1 MTLTAQT
8 NDFSALTASRRSTRA
23 FTDQEIP
30 AEVLDAILADATTA
44 PSWSN
49 TRAFRV
55 ALATGE
61 RVQRLRERYGR
72 LFDEEIAAHA
82 RKAEDPTVEIPV
94 PDGDYPVR
102 KRYPDEL
109 RPAQIEVAKLLY
121 GIYGIYGVERGDI
134 EGRNRVNRRNV
145 TAFDAPVIGFVF
157 VHEDMLPW
165 SAMDAGLML
174 QTLFLSAKS
183 RGIDSCPV
191 GILATWRAPVD
202 EEFEVPEG
210 YTFITGFALGYADPD
225 APINAMQ
232 APRPAIQLLEGK

>member
-1 MTLTAQT
+1 MTLTVET

-23 FTDQEIP
+23 FTDREIP

-61 RVQRLRERYGR
+61 RAARLREHYGR

-94 PDGDYPVR
+94 PDGDFPVR
-102 KRYPDEL
+102 KRYPDEV

-121 GIYGIYGVERGDI
+121 GIHGIERADI
-134 EGRNRVNRRNV
+134 EGRNRVNRRN
-145 TAFDAPVIGFVF
+145 VF

-183 RGIDSCPV
+183 RGVDSCPV
-191 GILATWRAPVD
+191 GILATWREPV
-202 EEFEVPEG
+202 EAEFEIPEG
-210 YTFITGFALGYADPD
+210 YRFITGFALGYADHE

-232 APRPAIQLLEGK
+232 APRPPIQLLDGK

>member
-1 MTLTAQT
+1 MTL
-8 NDFSALTASRRSTRA
+8 NEEKNEFSALAASRRSTRA
-23 FTDQEIP
+23 FTDREMP
-30 AEVLDAILADATTA
+30 AGVIDAILADATTA

-55 ALATGE
+55 AIASGA
-61 RVQRLRERYGR
+61 RAQRLRERFGK
-72 LFDEEIAAHA
+72 LFDEEIEAHA
-82 RKAEDPTVEIPV
+82 RKVIDPDVEIPV

-109 RPAQIEVAKLLY
+109 LPAQIEVAKLLY
-121 GIYGIYGVERGDI
+121 GTYGVERADI

-145 TAFDAPVIGFVF
+145 TAFDAPVMGFVF

-183 RGIDSCPV
+183 RGIRAGLRREHEPRHRDSRWAFPWTNRWCRRRH
-191 GILATWRAPVD
+191 GANDRNHRAHRAPNK
-202 EEFEVPEG
+202 G
-210 YTFITGFALGYADPD
+210 
-225 APINAMQ
+225 
-232 APRPAIQLLEGK
+232 

>member
-1 MTLTAQT
+1 MTL
-8 NDFSALTASRRSTRA
+8 NEEKNEFSALAASRRSTRA
-23 FTDQEIP
+23 FTDREMP
-30 AEVLDAILADATTA
+30 AGVIDAILADATTA

-55 ALATGE
+55 AIASGA
-61 RVQRLRERYGR
+61 RAQRLRERFGK
-72 LFDEEIAAHA
+72 LFDEEIEAHA
-82 RKAEDPTVEIPV
+82 RKAIDPDVEVPV
-94 PDGDYPVR
+94 PDGDFPVR

-109 RPAQIEVAKLLY
+109 RPAQIERA
-121 GIYGIYGVERGDI
+121 DI

-145 TAFDAPVIGFVF
+145 MAFDAPVMGFVF

-202 EEFEVPEG
+202 EEFEIPEG
-210 YTFITGFALGYADPD
+210 YKFITGFALGYADPD
-225 APINAMQ
+225 APINSMQ
-232 APRPAIQLLEGK
+232 APRPPIQLLEGK

>member
-1 MTLTAQT
+1 MTLNAEA

-23 FTDQEIP
+23 FTDREIP
-30 AEVLDAILADATTA
+30 AEVLDEILADATTA

-61 RVQRLRERYGR
+61 RAQRLHEHYGR

-82 RKAEDPTVEIPV
+82 RKAEDPDVEIPV
-94 PDGDYPVR
+94 PDGDFPVR
-102 KRYPDEL
+102 KRYPDEV

-121 GIYGIYGVERGDI
+121 GIHGIERADI
-134 EGRNRVNRRNV
+134 EGRNRVARRNV
-145 TAFDAPVIGFVF
+145 TAFDAPVMGFVF

-183 RGIDSCPV
+183 RGVDSCPI
-191 GILATWRAPVD
+191 GILATWREPVD
-202 EEFEVPEG
+202 AEFEIPEG
-210 YTFITGFALGYADPD
+210 YQLITGFALGYADPE
-225 APINAMQ
+225 APINSMQ
-232 APRPAIQLLEGK
+232 APRPPIQLLEGK

>member
-1 MTLTAQT
+1 MTLAAQT

-23 FTDQEIP
+23 FTDREIP

-61 RVQRLRERYGR
+61 RAQRLHEHYGR

-94 PDGDYPVR
+94 PDGDFPVR
-102 KRYPDEL
+102 KRYPDEV

-121 GIYGIYGVERGDI
+121 GIHGIERTDI

-145 TAFDAPVIGFVF
+145 MAFDAPVMGFVF
-157 VHEDMLPW
+157 VHKDMLPW

-191 GILATWRAPVD
+191 GILATWREPV
-202 EEFEVPEG
+202 EAEFEIPEG
-210 YTFITGFALGYADPD
+210 YRFITGFALGYADPE
-225 APINAMQ
+225 APINAMR
-232 APRPAIQLLEGK
+232 APRPPIQLLEGK

>member
-1 MTLTAQT
+1 M
-8 NDFSALTASRRSTRA
+8 
-23 FTDQEIP
+23 
-30 AEVLDAILADATTA
+30 
-44 PSWSN
+44 
-49 TRAFRV
+49 
-55 ALATGE
+55 
-61 RVQRLRERYGR
+61 
-72 LFDEEIAAHA
+72 
-82 RKAEDPTVEIPV
+82 EIPV

-121 GIYGIYGVERGDI
+121 GIYGVERGDI

-145 TAFDAPVIGFVF
+145 TAFDAPVMGFVF

-183 RGIDSCPV
+183 RGVDSCPI
-191 GILATWRAPVD
+191 GFLAIWREPV
-202 EEFEVPEG
+202 EAEFEIPEG
-210 YTFITGFALGYADPD
+210 YQLITGFALGYADPE

-232 APRPAIQLLEGK
+232 APRPPIQLLDGK

>member
-1 MTLTAQT
+1 MTLNAEM

-23 FTDQEIP
+23 FTDREVP

-55 ALATGE
+55 ALATGA
-61 RVQRLRERYGR
+61 RAQRLREHYGR
-72 LFDEEIAAHA
+72 LFDEEIEAHA
-82 RKAEDPTVEIPV
+82 RKAEDVTVEIPV
-94 PDGDYPVR
+94 PDGDFPVR

-121 GIYGIYGVERGDI
+121 GIYGVERADI

-145 TAFDAPVIGFVF
+145 TAFDAPVMGFVF

-174 QTLFLSAKS
+174 
-183 RGIDSCPV
+183 
-191 GILATWRAPVD
+191 
-202 EEFEVPEG
+202 
-210 YTFITGFALGYADPD
+210 
-225 APINAMQ
+225 
-232 APRPAIQLLEGK
+232 

>member
-1 MTLTAQT
+1 MTLDDET
-8 NDFSALTASRRSTRA
+8 NEFAALTASRRSTRA

-49 TRAFRV
+49 TRAFRL

-61 RVQRLRERYGR
+61 RAARLRQHYGR

-82 RKAEDPTVEIPV
+82 RKTEDPNVEIPI

-102 KRYPDEL
+102 KRYPDEV
-109 RPAQIEVAKLLY
+109 RPAQIEVAKLL
-121 GIYGIYGVERGDI
+121 YGIYGVERGDI

-145 TAFDAPVIGFVF
+145 VAFDAPVMGFVF

-183 RGIDSCPV
+183 RGVDSCPV
-191 GILATWRAPVD
+191 GILATWREPVD
-202 EEFEVPEG
+202 AEFEIPEH
-210 YTFITGFALGYADPD
+210 YRFITGFALGYADPE
-225 APINAMQ
+225 APINAMK
-232 APRPAIQLLEGK
+232 APRPPIQLLDGK

>member
-1 MTLTAQT
+1 MTVTEQT

-23 FTDQEIP
+23 FTDREIP

-61 RVQRLRERYGR
+61 RAQRLHEHYGR
-72 LFDEEIAAHA
+72 IFDEEIAAHA

-94 PDGDYPVR
+94 PDGDFPVR
-102 KRYPDEL
+102 KRYPDEV

-121 GIYGIYGVERGDI
+121 GIHGIERSDI
-134 EGRNRVNRRNV
+134 EGRNRVARRNV
-145 TAFDAPVIGFVF
+145 TAFDAPVMGFVF

-183 RGIDSCPV
+183 RGVDSCPI
-191 GILATWRAPVD
+191 GFLAIWREPV
-202 EEFEVPEG
+202 EAEFEIPEG
-210 YTFITGFALGYADPD
+210 YQLITGFALGYADPE
-225 APINAMQ
+225 ASINAMQ
-232 APRPAIQLLEGK
+232 APRPPIQLLEGK

>member
-1 MTLTAQT
+1 MTL
-8 NDFSALTASRRSTRA
+8 NEEKNEFSALAASRRSTRA
-23 FTDQEIP
+23 FTDREMP
-30 AEVLDAILADATTA
+30 AGVIDAILADATTA

-55 ALATGE
+55 AIASGA
-61 RVQRLRERYGR
+61 RAQRLRDRFGK
-72 LFDEEIAAHA
+72 LFDEEIEAHA
-82 RKAEDPTVEIPV
+82 RKVIDPDVEIPV

-109 RPAQIEVAKLLY
+109 LPAQIEVAKLLY
-121 GIYGIYGVERGDI
+121 GTYGVERADI

-145 TAFDAPVIGFVF
+145 TAFDAPVMGFVF

-202 EEFEVPEG
+202 EEFEIPEG
-210 YTFITGFALGYADPD
+210 YKFITGFALGYADPD
-225 APINAMQ
+225 APINSMQ
-232 APRPAIQLLEGK
+232 APRPPIQLLEGK

>member
-1 MTLTAQT
+1 MTLNEETI
-8 NDFSALTASRRSTRA
+8 DFSSLTASRRSTRA
-23 FTDQEIP
+23 FTEREIP
-30 AEVLDAILADATTA
+30 ADSLDAILADATTA

-55 ALATGE
+55 AIATGE
-61 RVQRLRERYGR
+61 GAARLREHYGR
-72 LFDEEIAAHA
+72 LFDEEIAAQA
-82 RKAEDPTVEIPV
+82 RKAEDPSVEIPI

-102 KRYPDEL
+102 KRYPDEV

-121 GIYGIYGVERGDI
+121 GTYGVERGDI

-145 TAFDAPVIGFVF
+145 TAFDAPVMGFVFF

-183 RGIDSCPV
+183 RGVDSCPV
-191 GILATWRAPVD
+191 GILATWRAPV
-202 EEFEVPEG
+202 EAEFEVPEG
-210 YTFITGFALGYADPD
+210 YRFITGFALGYADPE
-225 APINAMQ
+225 APINAME
-232 APRPAIQLLEGK
+232 APRPPIQLLEGK

>member
-1 MTLTAQT
+1 MTLDDEA
-8 NDFSALTASRRSTRA
+8 NEFAALTASRRSTRA

-49 TRAFRV
+49 TRAFRL

-61 RVQRLRERYGR
+61 RAQRLREHYGR
-72 LFDEEIAAHA
+72 LFDEEVEALA
-82 RKAEDPTVEIPV
+82 RKSADREAQVPL

-121 GIYGIYGVERGDI
+121 GIYGVERGDI

-145 TAFDAPVIGFVF
+145 VAFDAPVMGFVF

-183 RGIDSCPV
+183 RGVDSCPV
-191 GILATWRAPVD
+191 GILATWREPVD
-202 EEFEVPEG
+202 AEFEIPEH
-210 YTFITGFALGYADPD
+210 YRFITGFALGYADPE
-225 APINAMQ
+225 APINAMK
-232 APRPAIQLLEGK
+232 APRPPIQLLDGK

>member
-1 MTLTAQT
+1 MTLNAEM

-23 FTDQEIP
+23 FTDREVP

-55 ALATGE
+55 ALATGA
-61 RVQRLRERYGR
+61 RAQRLREHYGR
-72 LFDEEIAAHA
+72 LFDEEIEAHA
-82 RKAEDPTVEIPV
+82 RKAEDPTVAIPV
-94 PDGDYPVR
+94 PDGDFPVR

-109 RPAQIEVAKLLY
+109 RPAQIEVAKLL
-121 GIYGIYGVERGDI
+121 YGIYGVERGDI

-145 TAFDAPVIGFVF
+145 TAFDAPVMGFVF
-157 VHEDMLPW
+157 VHEEMLPW

-191 GILATWRAPVD
+191 GILATWREPV
-202 EEFEVPEG
+202 EAEFEIPEG
-210 YTFITGFALGYADPD
+210 YRFITGFALGYADPE
-225 APINAMQ
+225 APINSMQ
-232 APRPAIQLLEGK
+232 APRPSIQLLEGK

>member
-1 MTLTAQT
+1 MTL
-8 NDFSALTASRRSTRA
+8 NEEKNEFSALAASRRSTRA
-23 FTDQEIP
+23 FTDREMP
-30 AEVLDAILADATTA
+30 AGVIDAILADATTA

-55 ALATGE
+55 A
-61 RVQRLRERYGR
+61 
-72 LFDEEIAAHA
+72 IASGAHA
-82 RKAEDPTVEIPV
+82 RKAIDPDVEVPV
-94 PDGDYPVR
+94 PDGDFPVR

-121 GIYGIYGVERGDI
+121 GTYGVERADI

-145 TAFDAPVIGFVF
+145 MAFDAPVMGFVF

-202 EEFEVPEG
+202 EEFEIPEG
-210 YTFITGFALGYADPD
+210 YKFITGFALGYADPD
-225 APINAMQ
+225 APSNTMQ
-232 APRPAIQLLEGK
+232 APRPPIHLLEGK

>member
-1 MTLTAQT
+1 MTLTAET
-8 NDFSALTASRRSTRA
+8 NDFSALAASRRSTRA

-30 AEVLDAILADATTA
+30 AEVLDAILADATAA

-61 RVQRLRERYGR
+61 RAQRLR
-72 LFDEEIAAHA
+72 
-82 RKAEDPTVEIPV
+82 DPDVVVPV

-121 GIYGIYGVERGDI
+121 GIYGVERGDI

-145 TAFDAPVIGFVF
+145 TAFDAPVMGFVF

-183 RGIDSCPV
+183 RGVDSCPV